1 MSHLCTSVVSPCFT
15 LSSADS
21 LLVVASYLKHQHEIN
36 RQHQSLTP
44 DPETYSDINSPSETH
59 HRNYIHVSYWL
70 GVQKD
75 GVSVFFFS
83 RCDMCHVA
91 CIYLRV
97 SFEVILVKR
106 LEVALVRACGRGLAS
121 WWDKVGE
128 VGGAEYTGGP
138 RSLS

>member
-1 MSHLCTSVVSPCFT
+1 MFHTVYV
-15 LSSADS
+15 
-21 LLVVASYLKHQHEIN
+21 
-36 RQHQSLTP
+36 
-44 DPETYSDINSPSETH
+44 
-59 HRNYIHVSYWL
+59 
-70 GVQKD
+70 VQKD